1 MSDQFPQWSQIFLDN
16 DKEVQFL
23 MIKDNLQLNLRAI
36 CTFLIYT
43 ITLIGAS
50 FTAYNISLMYKNH

>member
-50 FTAYNISLMYKNH
+50 FTAYNI